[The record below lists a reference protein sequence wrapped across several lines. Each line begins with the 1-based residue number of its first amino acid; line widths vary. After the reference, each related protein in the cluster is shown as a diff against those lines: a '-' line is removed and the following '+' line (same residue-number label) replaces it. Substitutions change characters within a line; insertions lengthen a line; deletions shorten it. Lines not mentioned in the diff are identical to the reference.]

1 MISPRERESYSFSR
15 RGTSKLLMEK
25 KDILSCL
32 LFDFLTPFQAET
44 HKLGFAELFSKSQA
58 CIAQD
63 HPELKAM
70 SIALLERFI
79 QMCDSMCVLFTWTY
93 LERLWCRVA
102 WPLRLSRPITI
113 LFAVVLTR
121 SLFLCVK
128 GWDSVEVCR
137 EVAL

>member
-1 MISPRERESYSFSR
+1 MINDISERERESYSFSR

-93 LERLWCRVA
+93 LERLWCV
-102 WPLRLSRPITI
+102 
-113 LFAVVLTR
+113 
-121 SLFLCVK
+121 
-128 GWDSVEVCR
+128 
-137 EVAL
+137 